1 MSQHQQTK
9 DEFHALRYCFQLL
22 QSERDDALEALQ
34 RAVSPKLAALIGRVV
49 RESETAPNLT
59 LADVL
64 AILERPALSKE
75 KKALTDAGVDVQAGV
90 DPAAAKA
97 AWEAVIT
104 RQDETRE
111 AAYIGEI
118 DGLNKELQAT
128 KTSQERADIRMRM
141 RELLSFAGTRTNR
154 KPLEL
159 WKATCAAR
167 GEAEATNKQ
176 VLRLNAERGPWADW
190 WNCWAGRRRGFEPGT
205 TVIVGGA
212 AGAGKTSIA
221 AVMAVDALAVGCPVL
236 FLQIELTAE
245 ETIEHLQRQNCAEDK
260 WWQTDPL
267 KKPHREL
274 PQHWEDL
281 LEIPEDPSADSEDI
295 VEAVSR
301 FAAKSRKA
309 KETAQDRHECNGLVI
324 IDYAQLITTKD
335 KQNKSLQGHEILAH
349 AASRLAKTAGLEKVV
364 VLLLSQLNKM
374 DQREGT
380 AGGVA
385 LAGADIQRMASCV
398 FTIQK
403 AKLAEIEKSKPKRR
417 AWTTCTSS
425 EQATTLTKEEHKG
438 IIDCWED
445 QGDARII
452 ANRKSRGTYRPEGK
466 FLDYQALI
474 MSAQKSA
481 AVIDGSKLKD
491 LEGETPEESKSN
503 GTTKDKGGQPV
514 TGGFTAAGNLIK
526 APGEQP
532 DASKTQISDDL
543 IISAKRLSS
552 GSYQFTLS
560 EPMDD
565 GLGQRMPLAGTTED
579 EIRDRLTVFLQR
591 PPTEDEVAKV
601 NEFVTSCLE

>member
-9 DEFHALRYCFQLL
+9 DEFHALIYCFQLL
-22 QSERDDALEALQ
+22 QSQRDDALEEL
-34 RAVSPKLAALIGRVV
+34 RRSVSPKTAALIYRVA
-49 RESETAPNLT
+49 RESVDAPNLT
-59 LADVL
+59 LADAL
-64 AILERPALSKE
+64 AILERPTLSKE
-75 KKALTDAGVDVQAGV
+75 KKALEDAGVNVQAGV

-97 AWEAVIT
+97 AWEAVIS
-104 RQDETRE
+104 RQAETRE
-111 AAYIGEI
+111 AAYHGEI
-118 DGLNKELQAT
+118 DGLNKELQAAT
-128 KTSQERADIRMRM
+128 TSQERADIRIRM

-167 GEAEATNKQ
+167 GEAGATDKQ
-176 VLRLNAERGPWADW
+176 VLRLNAERGPWAHW

-212 AGAGKTSIA
+212 AGAGKTSVA

-245 ETIEHLQRQNCAEDK
+245 ETIEHLQRQNCAEEK
-260 WWQTDPL
+260 WWRRDPL

-309 KETAQDRHECNGLVI
+309 KETAADPHECNGLVI

-403 AKLAEIEKSKPKRR
+403 AKLEEGR
-417 AWTTCTSS
+417 WTTCTSA
-425 EQATTLTKEEHKG
+425 EQATTLTTQEHSGVIK
-438 IIDCWED
+438 CWED

-452 ANRKSRGTYRPEGK
+452 ANRKSRGTYRPEGE
-466 FLDYQALI
+466 FLDYEALI

-481 AVIDGSKLKD
+481 AVIDGSKLKA
-491 LEGETPEESKSN
+491 LEGEVTEEPKGN
-503 GTTKDKGGQPV
+503 GTTKAKGGKQKGTQGEPA
-514 TGGFTAAGNLIK
+514 TGGFTAAGKLIK
-526 APGEQP
+526 APGGTP
-532 DASKTQISDDL
+532 DASKTPISDDL
-543 IISAKRLSS
+543 IISAKRQSS
-552 GSYQFTLS
+552 GSYQFMLS
-560 EPMDD
+560 EPMAD
-565 GLGQRMPLAGTTED
+565 GLGQKMILAGTTED
-579 EIRDRLTVFLQR
+579 EIRDSLTSFLGRQ
-591 PPTEDEVAKV
+591 PTEEEVAKTLGV
-601 NEFVTSCLE
+601 VTSFLE

>member
-9 DEFHALRYCFQLL
+9 DEFHALIHCFQIL
-22 QSERDDALEALQ
+22 QSNRDDALEEL
-34 RAVSPKLAALIGRVV
+34 RRSVSPKLAALISRVA
-49 RESETAPNLT
+49 RESETSPNLT
-59 LADVL
+59 LADAL

-75 KKALTDAGVDVQAGV
+75 KKALEDAGVNVQAGV

-97 AWEAVIT
+97 AWESVLA
-104 RQDETRE
+104 RQTETRE
-111 AAYIGEI
+111 AAYHGEI
-118 DGLNKELQAT
+118 DGLNKELQAAT
-128 KTSQERADIRMRM
+128 TSQERADIRIRM

-167 GEAEATNKQ
+167 GEPEATSKQ
-176 VLRLNAERGPWADW
+176 VLRLNAERGPWAHW

-212 AGAGKTSIA
+212 AGAGKTSVA

-245 ETIEHLQRQNCAEDK
+245 DTIEHLQRQNCAVK
-260 WWQTDPL
+260 NWWQTDPL

-274 PQHWEDL
+274 PQHWEEL

-309 KETAQDRHECNGLVI
+309 KETATDRHECNGLVI

-403 AKLAEIEKSKPKRR
+403 AKLEEGR
-417 AWTTCTSS
+417 WTTCTSA
-425 EQATTLTKEEHKG
+425 EQATTLTTQEHSG
-438 IIDCWED
+438 VIECWED
-445 QGDARII
+445 QGDARLIS
-452 ANRKSRGTYRPEGK
+452 NRKSRGAFRQK
-466 FLDYQALI
+466 DNILDYEALI

-491 LEGETPEESKSN
+491 LEGEVSEQSKSN
-503 GTTKDKGGQPV
+503 GTTKAKKSQQKRTQGEPV
-514 TGGFTAAGNLIK
+514 TGGFTAAGKLIK
-526 APGEQP
+526 APGGTPNDRVE
-532 DASKTQISDDL
+532 KISDDL
-543 IISAKRLSS
+543 TISAKKLSN

-560 EPMDD
+560 QPATE
-565 GLGQRMPLAGTTED
+565 GLGQIMRIAGTTEE
-579 EIRDRLTVFLQR
+579 EISDQLKSFLGRQ
-591 PPTEDEVAKV
+591 PTEEEVAKV
-601 NEFVTSCLE
+601 NEVVTSFLE